1 MTTGLTLKRAVLAGL
16 LVSAC
21 QGAGIES
28 GATRSDGAGG
38 SVNGTGGNT
47 GSSGGSGGRDG
58 GFTFVVPDGGAAPPT
73 GGPTAS
79 CAQLVAIIRDFRDDH
94 PDMEKFRGVLRGIV
108 AVDLGADKKPVYAA
122 AGPTAVTAGKDSF
135 DQWYRDVDGVNMQLS
150 APLPLTQTQPGVFS
164 FNSNQFFPADGMGFG
179 NQGRTHNYHFTTELH
194 ATFKYRGGEI
204 FTFTGDDD
212 VFVFVNNKLV
222 IDLGGIHQAETGTI
236 DFDAQSATLGITPG
250 GVYPFDVF
258 HAERRTT
265 QSNFRVETSIDCF
278 MPIL

>member
-1 MTTGLTLKRAVLAGL
+1 MTTGLTLTGAVLAGL
-16 LVSAC
+16 LLAAC
-21 QGAGIES
+21 QGSRIEN
-28 GATRSDGAGG
+28 ATTRSDGAQG
-38 SVNGTGGNT
+38 SGNGTGG
-47 GSSGGSGGRDG
+47 SPGGGNARDG
-58 GFTFVVPDGGAAPPT
+58 GGFSALPDVGAAPP
-73 GGPTAS
+73 GGPPAAS
-79 CAQLVAIIRDFRDDH
+79 CAQLMATIRDFRDDH

-108 AVDLGADKKPVYAA
+108 AGDLGADKKPVYAA
-122 AGPTAVTAGKDSF
+122 TGPTAVTAGKDSF
-135 DQWYRDVDGVNMQLS
+135 DQWYRDVDGVNMQLTT
-150 APLPLTQTQPGVFS
+150 PLQLTPTQPGVFA
-164 FNSNQFFPADGMGFG
+164 FTSNQFFPADGLGFG
-179 NQGRTHNYHFTTELH
+179 NQGRMHNYHFTTELH

-212 VFVFVNNKLV
+212 VFVFVNNKLA

-236 DFDAQSATLGITPG
+236 DFDAQSTTLGITPG